1 MSDTENQYYT
11 FRWMCVIMGPW
22 RIAWLILA
30 AALTSMYMGS
40 SVAPFAG
47 YVNSCTWGLFLFCGA
62 AFLVLSFFTLI
73 CYILVAPFPAFFRR
87 DIIPSFFRRNHDGTP
102 KVVRTVSVSRE
113 RLATMENCYG
123 RGMAFWMT
131 VIWPVLI
138 AMFIQLWARGKED
151 YMNWRDPN
159 DYSFY
164 LYPVLFVSLAI
175 PWHMIDTWRS
185 GRRCPYCLT
194 PRTKDNF
201 DFKHHVCLRC
211 HTRFIAE
218 TENETETESEPS
230 PAPTDN
236 A

>member
-1 MSDTENQYYT
+1 MSDTENQHYT
-11 FRWMCVIMGPW
+11 FRWLCVIMGPW
-22 RIAWLILA
+22 RIGWLILA
-30 AALTSMYMGS
+30 AVLAFVYLGH
-40 SVAPFAG
+40 SVAPFSG
-47 YVNSCTWGLFLFCGA
+47 YVDACVFYLFLFCGA
-62 AFLVLSFFTLI
+62 AFIVLAVFTFF
-73 CYILVAPFPAFFRR
+73 CYILVAPFPSFFHR
-87 DIIPSFFRRNHDGTP
+87 DIIPSCFRRNKDGTP
-102 KVVRTVSVSRE
+102 KVARTVSVSRE

-159 DYSFY
+159 DYGFY

-175 PWHMIDTWRS
+175 PWHLLYTWLNR
-185 GRRCPYCLT
+185 RRCPYCLT

-211 HTRFIAE
+211 HTRFVAQS
-218 TENETETESEPS
+218 ENEHPS
-230 PAPTDN
+230 PAPEN
-236 A
+236 MK

>member
-1 MSDTENQYYT
+1 
-11 FRWMCVIMGPW
+11 MGPL

-30 AALTSMYMGS
+30 AALASVYLAP

-47 YVNSCTWGLFLFCGA
+47 YVDSCALVLFLFCGA
-62 AFLVLSFFTLI
+62 AFIVLSAFTFV
-73 CYILVAPFPAFFRR
+73 CYIFVAPFPAFFRR
-87 DIIPSFFRRNHDGTP
+87 DIIPSFFRRNRDGTP

-113 RLATMENCYG
+113 CLATMENCYS
-123 RGMAFWMT
+123 RGIVFWMI

-138 AMFIQLWARGKED
+138 SMFIQLWARGKED

-159 DYSFY
+159 DYGFY

-175 PWHMIDTWRS
+175 PWHLIDTLRS

-201 DFKHHVCLRC
+201 DVVHHVCLRC
-211 HTRFIAE
+211 HTRFVAE
-218 TENETETESEPS
+218 TKTANDPS
-230 PAPTDN
+230 PAPADKE
-236 A
+236 